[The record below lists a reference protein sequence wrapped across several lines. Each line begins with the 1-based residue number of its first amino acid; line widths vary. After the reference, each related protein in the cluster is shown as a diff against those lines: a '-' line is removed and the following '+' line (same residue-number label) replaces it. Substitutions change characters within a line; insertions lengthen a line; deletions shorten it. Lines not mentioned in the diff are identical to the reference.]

1 MRYRFSFAQTPFMA
15 QRNLAIQSYYH
26 GNGYSKT
33 RIARIYGLS
42 PARVGKIIHDGGFA
56 TEVLT

>member
-1 MRYRFSFAQTPFMA
+1 MA